1 MSSVNLLQ
9 VLSIVKAAQGA
20 QLNQMH
26 QQQMEAQ
33 QYVDQMEADRQMQQ
47 QMEQEEIHE
56 AREAKKQQYLQATK
70 SVKHLPWSYKVGKYD
85 RDQQIAKVLYPFVE
99 EIVPPFRTEWIVYLI
114 TSLKR
119 EHLYQ
124 VLTSY
129 STLCYRAREANSMI
143 WKMNRHYKA
152 QIAWVLEKHQFV
164 EPKGYQFIVKDFDD
178 QEDRPKEDKHIRR
191 DVKKAI
197 NYWLKEL
204 IPT

>member
-1 MSSVNLLQ
+1 
-9 VLSIVKAAQGA
+9 
-20 QLNQMH
+20 
-26 QQQMEAQ
+26 MEAQ
-33 QYVDQMEADRQMQQ
+33 EYFNQMEYDRQMQA
-47 QMEQEEIHE
+47 QMQHE

-70 SVKHLPWSYKVGKYD
+70 SVKHLPWSYKVAKYD
-85 RDQQIAKVLYPFVE
+85 RDQEIAKVLYPFVE
-99 EIVPPFRTEWIVYLI
+99 EVAPPFRTEWIVRLI

-143 WKMNRHYKA
+143 WKMNRHYKN

-164 EPKGYQFIVKDFDD
+164 EPKGYQSLVKDFDD
-178 QEDRPKEDKHIRR
+178 QDRPEEDKYIRR